1 MSEDRERVLHETEG
15 EDTEPDVEAHKLSF
29 NRDEAE
35 KTRHDARMNIER
47 QVVDGP
53 LLSVVLGQPARFD
66 HSDRQARGL

>member
-35 KTRHDARMNIER
+35 KTMADRDEEDKEGRER
-47 QVVDGP
+47 SHGGND
-53 LLSVVLGQPARFD
+53 
-66 HSDRQARGL
+66 